1 MRLYENLEFIVC
13 DMADERLIPN
23 RPNPDDSRIP
33 AADKDLIVY
42 SIAFA
47 IPNQKAFAL
56 WHPEFLDSSGKLNKT
71 GRAACTQFFNYSKN
85 REYADNYAAY
95 LKEFL
100 SKKESGVKSETSA
113 IIDDARKDNA
123 RVALYN
129 KVIRLIEGDDE
140 LDPDTLKIA
149 VDMAK
154 KLSIVADD
162 VEEQVIKPIRVLPE
176 RCGSCRMRIFT
187 ESMVSEG
194 KVLDMCQWCKARKCA
209 EEHGCRFNDGK
220 DLLEIPKEVID
231 ELESKNNVRM
241 EDILSGRIEN

>member
-1 MRLYENLEFIVC
+1 
-13 DMADERLIPN
+13 MADTERLLPN
-23 RPNPDDSRIP
+23 RPIPDDSRIP

-85 REYADNYAAY
+85 REYADSYAAY
-95 LKEFL
+95 LKAFL

-162 VEEQVIKPIRVLPE
+162 VEEQVIKPIRVLPTKCKAE
-176 RCGSCRMRIFT
+176 CRYRAFVETQVLEGRIFDDC
-187 ESMVSEG
+187 SY
-194 KVLDMCQWCKARKCA
+194 CRARVYA
-209 EEHGCRFNDGK
+209 EEHGFKYDPCK
-220 DLLEIPKEVID
+220 LLDVPQDVID
-231 ELESKNNVRM
+231 ELDSKNDVKL
-241 EDILSGRIEN
+241 EQILKGEIEN